1 VALDGERDQDQAHPK
16 APGAAA
22 ADFTQPSTAT
32 ARALIEKGDFRK
44 ARLMLEELV
53 KGSPDAEALLLLAQL
68 EIDNPKRAA
77 SALEHLKQAVVIAP
91 DYTEAWLTLANYWG
105 LRRQADKQRR
115 CLEKVLA
122 YNPANKDV
130 RMALELLGPAK

>member
-1 VALDGERDQDQAHPK
+1 MDGEQNRSPDSAS
-16 APGAAA
+16 APGPAAT
-22 ADFTQPSTAT
+22 DFTQANTAT
-32 ARALIEKGDFRK
+32 ANALIAKGDFRK
-44 ARLMLEELV
+44 ARLMLEAIV
-53 KGSPDAEALLLLAQL
+53 KESPDAEALLMLAQL

-91 DYTEAWLTLANYWG
+91 EYTEAWLTLANYWSVRG
-105 LRRQADKQRR
+105 QADKQRR

-130 RMALELLGPAK
+130 RMALELLVAKK